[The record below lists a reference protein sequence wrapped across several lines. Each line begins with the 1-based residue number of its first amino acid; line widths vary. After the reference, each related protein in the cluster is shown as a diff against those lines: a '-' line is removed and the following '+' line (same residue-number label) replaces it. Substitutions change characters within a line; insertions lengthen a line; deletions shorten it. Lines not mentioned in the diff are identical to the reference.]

1 LYLTTI
7 CLQQQRAGIDHEDY
21 QFIRRFPYDDLNLN
35 AKKMKKIVT
44 LSLTLCIAALTSTS
58 YAQVVTR
65 LINKAA
71 NKAEDKTEERIE
83 DEADKAVE
91 KQVNKAFNKLFGKS
105 DETSASTDSSGNASA
120 ASGSEASASSASSR
134 AARNAYLNAIGMSA
148 GTANVKPLYEFDGY
162 IEMTVSEFEDGEAEE
177 STVYTTYVDSK
188 SFDYGMHFKA
198 PEQDDYSLMI
208 FDTDNNLMVT
218 LSDTEGQKTGFA
230 IAFTP
235 EQATAIAEEAGED
248 LDKEYTERV
257 DSYASY
263 KTGKTKKILGY
274 SCEEYVIDD
283 EDETVTMWITRDLNK
298 EMKQTYMKN
307 STFAGLFSYA
317 YYTDGVVMEYII
329 EDKQDGDRSVM
340 TVTDIDLNKK
350 NSINTMGYTIM
361 DMSGMMP
368 DEEDDSGEKDDSLGP
383 VESDEEK

>member
-1 LYLTTI
+1 
-7 CLQQQRAGIDHEDY
+7 
-21 QFIRRFPYDDLNLN
+21 
-35 AKKMKKIVT
+35 MKKIVT

-58 YAQVVTR
+58 YSQVVTR

-83 DEADKAVE
+83 DEADKDVE

-105 DETSASTDSSGNASA
+105 DEASDSTDSPANTSSSSGDD
-120 ASGSEASASSASSR
+120 GPASSASSR
-134 AARNAYLNAIGMSA
+134 AARNAYLNAMGMST

-188 SFDYGMHFKA
+188 SFDYGMHFKT

-208 FDTDNNLMVT
+208 FDTENNLMVT
-218 LSDTEGQKTGFA
+218 LSDTDGEKTGFA

-235 EQATAIAEEAGED
+235 EQAEAIAEDAGDD
-248 LDKEYTERV
+248 LDTDDRKGV

-283 EDETVTMWITRDLNK
+283 EDETVTMWVTRDLNK
-298 EMKQTYMKN
+298 EMKKTYMKN
-307 STFAGLFSYA
+307 SSFAGFFTYA

-329 EDKQDGDRSVM
+329 EDKKDGDRSVM

-350 NSINTMGYTIM
+350 NSFNTMGYTIM

-368 DEEDDSGEKDDSLGP
+368 EEENESEGEDASGEENKS
-383 VESDEEK
+383 E